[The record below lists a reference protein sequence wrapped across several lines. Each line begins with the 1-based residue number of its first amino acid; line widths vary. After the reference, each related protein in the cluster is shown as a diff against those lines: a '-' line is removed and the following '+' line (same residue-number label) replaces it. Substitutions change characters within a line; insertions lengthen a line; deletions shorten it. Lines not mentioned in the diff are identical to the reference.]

1 MKVASIALDLKLDK
15 LFDYSIPDHLIGSID
30 IGSLVEI
37 PVRGALKTGT
47 VISLKKESNFHTLK
61 PIAKLVNEKPVL
73 QPDLLKLALWMS
85 EFYCTPLGDVLKCVI
100 PSTVRNKTAAKEQ
113 FFIMR
118 EVSKE
123 ELIEA
128 LPLIRKR
135 APLQA
140 EVIDCMLKA
149 EKGMLLTEL
158 VEKSGASRQSVHA
171 LIEKGLLVQSKMTI
185 ERSPLENAEFLPS
198 KPKALTDEQKLA
210 LKPVIED
217 LSTNAFKVHLL
228 HGVTGSGKTEI
239 YLQAI
244 DHALSLG
251 KGAVVMV
258 PEIALTTQ
266 TIERFRS
273 RFEGKI
279 ALIHHRLSEGERLDE
294 WEKIR
299 SGRAQIVIG
308 ARSAIFSPLPNL
320 GLVIVDEEHESSYKQ
335 TDSMPSYHARDVAVM
350 RGKFANAVIL
360 LGSATPSLESY
371 YNCQQGKYT
380 LSTLKERPGNA
391 ILPEVKL
398 IDMRVEF
405 EKKKGLTIFSEAL
418 LNGIEQRI
426 KKGEQSLLFLN
437 RRGYHTSML
446 CLACGEKVKC
456 PACDVTLSFHKKE
469 TLLACHLCGYNR
481 QPPTSCPACEGPEP
495 LKFRGIGTE
504 QVESALYAIFPEI
517 RILRLDADTTKH
529 KGSHQ
534 KLYKAF
540 RTGKADLLIGTQM
553 IAKGLHFPEVTLV
566 GILNSDAALQIPDF
580 RASETAFQLMTQVA
594 GRAGRGVNKG
604 EVLIQTCMPD
614 NQVIQQA
621 SMQNVSGFIQEE
633 LEIRKLFAYPPF
645 AHLIKLRFSGLDLA
659 LVRDTAENMRLAL
672 EREGGHISPVSPC
685 GHAKIKEQYRMHC
698 FLKGEKIGP
707 LLHILKKVRER
718 FKIHRSV
725 RLFIDVNPFS
735 TFF

>member
-1 MKVASIALDLKLDK
+1 MKIASVALDLKLDK
-15 LFDYSIPDHLIGSID
+15 LFDYSIPDELLGSID
-30 IGSLVEI
+30 VGSFVEI
-37 PVRGALKTGT
+37 PVKGTIKTGT
-47 VISLKKESNFHTLK
+47 VIALKNESAFHTLK
-61 PIAKLVNEKPVL
+61 PIAGLVKAEPVL

-85 EFYCTPLGDVLKCVI
+85 DFYCTPLGDVLKCVI

-113 FFIMR
+113 LFIMR
-118 EVSKE
+118 AVSRE
-123 ELIEA
+123 EIVEA
-128 LPLIRKR
+128 LVGIRKR

-140 EVIDCMLKA
+140 EVLDCMLKA
-149 EKGMLLTEL
+149 EKGLLLTEL
-158 VEKSGASRQSVHA
+158 IEKSGASRQAVAA
-171 LIEKGLLVQSKMTI
+171 LIEKGLLAQSKMVI

-198 KPKALTDEQKLA
+198 KPKSLTDEQKRA
-210 LKPVIED
+210 LQPIIDD
-217 LSTNAFKVHLL
+217 LSAHSFKVHLL
-228 HGVTGSGKTEI
+228 HGVTGSGKTEV

-251 KGAVVMV
+251 NGVIVMV

-335 TDSMPSYHARDVAVM
+335 TDSMPAYHARDVAVM
-350 RGKFANAVIL
+350 RGKFSQAVIL

-371 YNCQQGKYT
+371 HNCQQGKYT
-380 LSTLKERPGNA
+380 LSTLTERPGNA
-391 ILPEVKL
+391 MLPDVKL
-398 IDMRVEF
+398 IDMKVEY
-405 EKKKGLTIFSEAL
+405 EKKKGLTIFSEEL
-418 LNGIEQRI
+418 LKGIEDRI

-437 RRGYHTSML
+437 RRGFHTSML
-446 CLACGEKVKC
+446 CLPCGEKVKC
-456 PACDVTLSFHKKE
+456 PSCDVTLSFHKKE
-469 TLLACHLCGYNR
+469 TLLACHLCGFNR
-481 QPPTSCPACEGPEP
+481 QPPTSCPSCEAPEP

-504 QVESALYAIFPEI
+504 QVESALYAIFPDI

-594 GRAGRGVNKG
+594 GRAGRGVQKG

-621 SMQNVSGFIQEE
+621 SMQDVPSFIKEE
-633 LEIRKLFAYPPF
+633 LEIRKLFSYPPF
-645 AHLIKLRFSGLDLA
+645 AHMIKVRFSGLDLA
-659 LVRDTAENMRLAL
+659 AVRDAAENMRLAL
-672 EREGGHISPVSPC
+672 EREGAQVSPVSPC
-685 GHAKIKEQYRMHC
+685 GHAKVKEQYRMHC
-698 FLKGEKIGP
+698 FLKGEKISP
-707 LLHILKKVRER
+707 MLHILKKVQAK
-718 FKIHRSV
+718 FKIPRSV
-725 RLFIDVNPFS
+725 KLFIDVNPLS